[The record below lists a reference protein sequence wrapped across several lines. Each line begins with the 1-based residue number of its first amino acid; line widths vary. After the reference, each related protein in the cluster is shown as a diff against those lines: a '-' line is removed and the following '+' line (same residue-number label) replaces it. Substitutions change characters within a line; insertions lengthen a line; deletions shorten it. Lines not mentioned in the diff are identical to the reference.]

1 MKDRVC
7 MKTINI
13 KLEDEIYEELSE
25 MLNAMGQT
33 KQTFYESFT
42 RTVLRERSMPFIIS
56 TAANTENVS
65 EGDKLAAFARLES
78 SRKSFSDSIEY
89 DVEREESM
97 NEKYG
102 SID

>member
-1 MKDRVC
+1 

-56 TAANTENVS
+56 KLANTENVS
-65 EGDKLAAFARLES
+65 ELES

-102 SID
+102 RIDWYQRPA

>member
-1 MKDRVC
+1 
-7 MKTINI
+7 MKT
-13 KLEDEIYEELSE
+13 KSK
-25 MLNAMGQT
+25 G
-33 KQTFYESFT
+33 
-42 RTVLRERSMPFIIS
+42 
-56 TAANTENVS
+56 

-102 SID
+102 RID